1 MLIRSLF
8 ATHKSLTKKDAAIYK
23 DLGFTV
29 CNKAALES
37 THGCSGQA
45 GNLVEN
51 LQNDEFS

>member
-29 CNKAALES
+29 CNKAALRS
-37 THGCSGQA
+37 SHGCSGQA